1 MFKPAKIE
9 RLPKMN
15 FRYHLLKVDGEWYL
29 MEVDR
34 PIITSYFL
42 PWFTYFV
49 PHKGYQLTEDEVEA
63 IAPKVLERDKNILST
78 QSKAGISAS
87 GAAFLA
93 VLLGRAFPIE
103 DYLYFTSHLL
113 NLVLMILVLIIAFGI
128 RIWISI
134 GKKVTLIKPSKEVKR
149 MYCRPVKFR
158 IVLRNLLLVTMILFL
173 LSAMIYSILSKS
185 KPNLIVHMVLFVTS
199 FIYLA
204 SGTLGLYAS
213 GDDYKVKIKKMKRA
227 D

>member
-9 RLPKMN
+9 YLPKMN
-15 FRYHLLKVDGEWYL
+15 FRYRLLKVENEWYL

-134 GKKVTLIKPSKEVKR
+134 GEKVTLIKPSKEVKR

>member
-1 MFKPAKIE
+1 MFKPAKID

-15 FRYHLLKVDGEWYL
+15 FRYRLLKVENEWYL

-34 PIITSYFL
+34 PIVTSYFL

-49 PHKGYQLTEDEVEA
+49 PHKVYQLTEDEVQT
-63 IAPKVLERDKNILST
+63 IAPKVLERDKNITST
-78 QSKAGISAS
+78 QTKAGISAL
-87 GAAFLA
+87 GAGSLA

-103 DYLYFTSHLL
+103 DYLYFSSHLL
-113 NLVLMILVLIIAFGI
+113 NLVLMILVLCIAFGI

-134 GKKVTLIKPSKEVKR
+134 GKKVTVINPSKKAER

-158 IVLRNLLLVTMILFL
+158 IVLRNLLLVTIILFL
-173 LSAMIYSILSKS
+173 SSAMFYSVLSKS
-185 KPNLIVHMVLFVTS
+185 KPNLIVHMVLFVTL

-204 SGTLGLYAS
+204 SSTLGLYAS
-213 GDDYKVKIKKMKRA
+213 GDDYKVKIKKIRRI
-227 D
+227 

>member
-1 MFKPAKIE
+1 MFKKAKIE
-9 RLPKMN
+9 YLPKMN
-15 FRYHLLKVDGEWYL
+15 FRYRLLKVENEWYF

-34 PIITSYFL
+34 PIIITYFL

-49 PHKGYQLTEDEVEA
+49 PHKVYQLTEDEVQT
-63 IAPKVLERDKNILST
+63 IAPKVLERDKNIISS
-78 QSKAGISAS
+78 QSKAGISAL
-87 GAAFLA
+87 GAASLA

-134 GKKVTLIKPSKEVKR
+134 GKKVTVINPSKKAKR

-158 IVLRNLLLVTMILFL
+158 IVLRNLLLVTIILFL
-173 LSAMIYSILSKS
+173 SSAMFYSVLSKS
-185 KPNLIVHMVLFVTS
+185 KPNLIVHMVLFVTL

-204 SGTLGLYAS
+204 SSTLGLYAS
-213 GDDYKVKIKKMKRA
+213 GDDYKVKIKKIRRI
-227 D
+227 

>member
-1 MFKPAKIE
+1 
-9 RLPKMN
+9 MN
-15 FRYHLLKVDGEWYL
+15 FRYRLLKVENEWCL

-49 PHKGYQLTEDEVEA
+49 PHKAYQLTEDEVEA

-78 QSKAGISAS
+78 QTKVGISTL
-87 GAAFLA
+87 GAGSLA

-113 NLVLMILVLIIAFGI
+113 NLVLMILVLCIAFGI

-134 GKKVTLIKPSKEVKR
+134 GKKESVIKPSKKANR
-149 MYCRPVKFR
+149 IYCRPVRFR
-158 IVLRNLLLVTMILFL
+158 LLLKNLLLVTLALFL
-173 LSAMIYSILSKS
+173 SSVTFYFVLSTS
-185 KPNLIVHMVLFVTS
+185 KPNLLFHVALFAFS
-199 FIYLA
+199 LIFL
-204 SGTLGLYAS
+204 SHGNLLLYAP
-213 GDDYKVKIKKMKRA
+213 GDDYKAKIK
-227 D
+227 

>member
-9 RLPKMN
+9 YLPKMN
-15 FRYHLLKVDGEWYL
+15 FRYRLLKVENEWYL

-63 IAPKVLERDKNILST
+63 IAPKVLEGDKNMLST
-78 QSKAGISAS
+78 QTKVGISTL
-87 GAAFLA
+87 GAGSLA

-134 GKKVTLIKPSKEVKR
+134 GKKVTVINPSKKAKR

-158 IVLRNLLLVTMILFL
+158 IVLRNLLLVTIILFL
-173 LSAMIYSILSKS
+173 LSAMFYSVLSKS
-185 KPNLIVHMVLFVTS
+185 KPNLIVHMGLFVTS

-204 SGTLGLYAS
+204 SGNLVLYAS
-213 GDDYKVKIKKMKRA
+213 GDDYKAKVKK
-227 D
+227 

>member
-9 RLPKMN
+9 YLPKMN
-15 FRYHLLKVDGEWYL
+15 FRYRLLKVENEWYL

-63 IAPKVLERDKNILST
+63 IAPKVLEGDKNMLST
-78 QSKAGISAS
+78 QTKVGISTL
-87 GAAFLA
+87 GAGSLA

-113 NLVLMILVLIIAFGI
+113 NLVLMIVVLFIVFGI

-134 GKKVTLIKPSKEVKR
+134 GKKVTVIKPSKKSTR
-149 MYCRPVKFR
+149 MYCRPAKFR
-158 IVLRNLLLVTMILFL
+158 IVLRNLLLLIVPLFL
-173 LSAMIYSILSKS
+173 SSAMIYSVLSKIEPKLS
-185 KPNLIVHMVLFVTS
+185 VHMVLFVTS

-204 SGTLGLYAS
+204 SGNLVLYAS
-213 GDDYKVKIKKMKRA
+213 GDDYKAKVKK
-227 D
+227 

>member
-1 MFKPAKIE
+1 MFKPAKID

-15 FRYHLLKVDGEWYL
+15 FRYRLLKVENEWYL
-29 MEVDR
+29 MDVDR
-34 PIITSYFL
+34 PIIITYFL
-42 PWFTYFV
+42 PWFTYFI

-63 IAPKVLERDKNILST
+63 IAPKVLKRDKNILST
-78 QSKAGISAS
+78 QTKAGISTL
-87 GAAFLA
+87 GAGSLA

-134 GKKVTLIKPSKEVKR
+134 GKKESVIKPSKKAKK
-149 MYCRPVKFR
+149 MYCRPVRFR
-158 IVLRNLLLVTMILFL
+158 IVLRNLLLLIVPLFL
-173 LSAMIYSILSKS
+173 SSAMIYSVLSKIE
-185 KPNLIVHMVLFVTS
+185 PNLIVHMVLFVTS

-204 SGTLGLYAS
+204 SGNLVLYAS
-213 GDDYKVKIKKMKRA
+213 GDDYKAKIKK
-227 D
+227 